1 MNYQKMDGLFDRL
14 WPICRSITGPG
25 ISQSLEIMQDY
36 IPITIKEVPT
46 GTEVFDWIVP
56 QEWALD
62 RATLKTEDGDVIL
75 DTDISNIHVLN
86 FSEPFSGVVTYKE
99 LEEHLYSDPSFP
111 EAVPYVTSYYV
122 PRWGLCI
129 SDKQRRSLR
138 TDINYVVDIKTKKF
152 DGCLRYGEYF
162 LKGETAETILLTTY
176 LCHPSLA
183 NNELS
188 GPLALAAIYDKLKN
202 QKNQKFSYRFIII
215 PETIGAISFLAKSSP
230 KDLSDV
236 VAGVVLTCLGGPS
249 NKVSFKHSRKHWIG
263 QDSLIDS
270 VIEKVCDKDESLY
283 ESRNFSPTGGSDE
296 RQFCSPAINLPVVQ
310 AARTVYGQYDE
321 YHTNLDN
328 KEFMRIS
335 SVVDSVEKIHLFLKI
350 FELESSHLR
359 STVKG
364 GEPMLGKRGLYPT
377 VNSSLTRKMS
387 DDGKFD
393 GREQLNL
400 MLNVVSLIDGK
411 HRLSDIAIKLDVP
424 LSKLVHMIEELIEK
438 GVIIYG

>member
-1 MNYQKMDGLFDRL
+1 MNYQQMDSLFDRL

-25 ISQSLEIMQDY
+25 ISQSLEIMKDY

-46 GTEVFDWIVP
+46 GTKVFDWIVP
-56 QEWALD
+56 QEWALE
-62 RATLKTEDGDVIL
+62 RATLKTESGDVIL
-75 DTDISNIHVLN
+75 DTHISNIHVLN
-86 FSEPFSGVVTYKE
+86 FSEPFSGVVTYQE

-111 EAVPYVTSYYV
+111 EAVPYSTSYYV

-138 TDINYVVDIKTKKF
+138 TDINYIVDIKTKKF

-162 LKGETAETILLTTY
+162 LKGDTSETILLTTY

-188 GPLALAAIYDKLKN
+188 GPLALAAIYNKLKN
-202 QKNQKFSYRFIII
+202 QKNRKFSYRFVII
-215 PETIGAISFLAKSSP
+215 PETVGSISFLSQSLP
-230 KDLSDV
+230 KDLSDI
-236 VAGVVLTCLGGPS
+236 VAGIVLTCLGGPS
-249 NKVSFKHSRKHWIG
+249 EKVSFKHSRKHWIG

-270 VIEKVCDKDESLY
+270 VIEKICDKDEALY
-283 ESRNFSPTGGSDE
+283 ERREFSPTSGSDE

-321 YHTNLDN
+321 YHTNLDD
-328 KEFMRIS
+328 KEFMKIS
-335 SVVDSVEKIHLFLKI
+335 SVIDSVEKIHIFLKI

-359 STVKG
+359 STIKG

-400 MLNVVSLIDGK
+400 MLNVISLIDGK

-424 LSKLVHMIEELIEK
+424 LSKVVYIIEELVEK
-438 GVIIYG
+438 EIITS